1 VFVLLLEKK
10 EMKVWRNDLLETL
23 SRAGEEFQSGEDL
36 AKWFGCSRTA
46 IWKGISILR
55 KEGYPIEAV
64 TNRGYRLLAGSQRL
78 QREIDIQLQK
88 RGMQDIFRVH
98 VEDVVLS
105 TNLQAREAGVN
116 GCTENEVFVAILQ
129 TQGRGRL
136 GRTWESEANA
146 GLWFSVLLRPDMPQE
161 KTPLISLFWGLCAM
175 KSLHSLY
182 SANVGIKWPNDIIS
196 LANGKKLC
204 GILSETHYEDN
215 KLSFAI
221 VGCGVNLLQRVF
233 PESIAEKATSLYLE
247 GVLHPSRAELLAEM
261 LQIFWEEYPKFIIS
275 PEKMICEY
283 RANCA
288 TIGRE
293 VRLESEASVCGI
305 AQNITEQGELE
316 ILSTTG
322 KEMVISAGEVSVRG
336 MLGYI

>member
-1 VFVLLLEKK
+1 MNK
-10 EMKVWRNDLLETL
+10 WRNDLLETL
-23 SRAGEEFQSGEDL
+23 SRGGEEYQNGEEL
-36 AKWFGCSRTA
+36 ARRFGCSRAA
-46 IWKGISILR
+46 IWKRINMLR

-78 QREIDIQLQK
+78 QKEINIQLRN
-88 RGMQDIFRVH
+88 RGIQDIFRVH

-105 TNLQAREAGVN
+105 TNIQAREAGVN
-116 GCTENEVFVAILQ
+116 GCVENEVFVAILQ

-146 GLWFSVLLRPDMPQE
+146 GLWFSILLRPEMSQE
-161 KTPLISLFWGLCAM
+161 KTSLLSLFWGLCAM

-182 SANVGIKWPNDIIS
+182 SANIGIKWPNDIIS
-196 LANGKKLC
+196 LTSGKKLC

-215 KLSFAI
+215 KLSFAV
-221 VGCGVNLLQRVF
+221 VGCGVNLLQRAF
-233 PESIAEKATSLYLE
+233 PESIEKKATSLYLE
-247 GVLHPSRAELLAEM
+247 GVLHPSRAEILAEM
-261 LQIFWEEYPKFIIS
+261 LQIFREEYPKFIIS

-293 VRLESEASVCGI
+293 VRLESETSVCGI
-305 AQNITEQGELE
+305 AQSITEQGELKV
-316 ILSTTG
+316 LSTTG
-322 KEMVISAGEVSVRG
+322 KEIVISAGEVSVRG